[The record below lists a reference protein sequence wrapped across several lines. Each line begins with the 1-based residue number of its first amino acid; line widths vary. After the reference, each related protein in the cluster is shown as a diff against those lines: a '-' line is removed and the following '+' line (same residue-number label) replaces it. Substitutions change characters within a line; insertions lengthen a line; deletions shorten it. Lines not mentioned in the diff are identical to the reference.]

1 MKRPLAALLI
11 ASVLSTHSG
20 CALRSTDVVPL
31 RADPGEFVPWGCE
44 RILEESGH
52 VQRQAARV
60 AYAFDERAGNN
71 IVAMGIGLMVFWP
84 AMLAMRPVGP
94 DATVLAALKGRYE
107 ALQAAAASK
116 GCPPPS
122 NEPSRPW
129 LASLPVAVGDELR
142 YEQRLKA
149 GAPAQ
154 SFGLRVQA
162 IRTDQITLSP
172 VAAPGAA
179 AGLASDLWQHDL
191 AGNLKQSTLAPIW
204 PELLREDLSLGQMI
218 SGELRDPGDAQQMAR
233 VRGQVVAVGPQEAA
247 GQRFD
252 VAVIE
257 LFGDAS
263 NGMVSTRLDGV
274 LVVDRASGVLLRL
287 DLYSSHPVFQMQ
299 RRLVRLSKAP

>member
-1 MKRPLAALLI
+1 MKQPLAALLI
-11 ASVLSTHSG
+11 ACLLASNSG
-20 CALRSTDVVPL
+20 CALRSTDVQPL
-31 RADPGEFVPWGCE
+31 KVDPAEFSPWGCE

-71 IVAMGIGLMVFWP
+71 IIAMGIGLAVFWP

-94 DATVLAALKGRYE
+94 DATVLAALKGRHE
-107 ALQAAAASK
+107 ALQVAAASK
-116 GCPPPS
+116 SCPLTS
-122 NEPSRPW
+122 SEMSRPW

-142 YEQRLKA
+142 YEQRLRA
-149 GAPAQ
+149 GSPAQ
-154 SFGLRVQA
+154 SFSLRVQA
-162 IRTDQITLSP
+162 IRADQVTMTQP
-172 VAAPGAA
+172 PA
-179 AGLASDLWQHDL
+179 AGSAPSADTGVWQHDL
-191 AGNLKQSTLAPIW
+191 AGNLKQSTRAPIW
-204 PELLREDLSLGQMI
+204 PQLLRQDLSLGQMI
-218 SGELRDPGDAQQMAR
+218 SGELRDPGDAQQTAR
-233 VRGQVVAVGPQEAA
+233 VRGQVVAVGPQEAG

-263 NGMVSTRLDGV
+263 DGLVSTRLDGV

-287 DLYSSHPVFQMQ
+287 DLYSSHPGFQMQ